1 MATLKLNEKTVAQLG
16 APTDAA
22 QDYYW
27 DSEVHGFG
35 VVIGKTGQRTLVARG
50 RVDGKLVKRK
60 IGVLG
65 QPRAGDGHT
74 WTVQLGRIEAKKV
87 LGQMAAGRTPAKNV
101 HRVDGPTLGEAIEAH
116 LARMRKKGARPRSL
130 STVEGER
137 DRHLADWLDRP
148 LKTIERAHC
157 RELHEQLTKNSGPY
171 VANRLMR
178 CIRAA
183 WNTALREHDLPVC
196 PTVAVDWNKEHR
208 RQEPMQW
215 SELPGWF
222 ATLQTLEP
230 IIVGGKRVDTRPG
243 VRGDYNL
250 VMLLTGLRRMDAATI
265 RWEHVNLTDKPVNCR
280 VWNVEKEKF
289 DTVELEPRSLRRPN
303 PKGGEERAFTLPLS
317 SELVKVFERRKREN
331 RESFTKGDNGWV
343 FPTWAVKSK
352 PCALCEELGKPE
364 HEAGAVIHTVEGKQL
379 RMTEDG
385 KQEQI
390 LVSPHR
396 LRDTYTSA
404 LVEVGGISPFVIDVL
419 TNHRPPRGN
428 VTAGYVDV
436 SDEHLADCQE
446 RVSAFL
452 VERMKPAKLK
462 AV

>member
-1 MATLKLNEKTVAQLG
+1 MATIKLSEKSVAALG
-16 APTDAA
+16 APTDDA
-22 QDYYW
+22 QAYYW
-27 DSEVHGFG
+27 DTEVHGFG
-35 VVIGKTGQRTLVARG
+35 VVIGRTGQRTLVARG

-74 WTVQLGRIEAKKV
+74 WTVQLGRIEAKTV
-87 LGQMAAGRTPAKNV
+87 LGKMAEGRTPPTNV
-101 HRVDGPTLGEAIEAH
+101 HRVSGPTLGEAIELH

-137 DRHLADWLDRP
+137 DRHLSDWLDRP
-148 LKTIERAHC
+148 LKTIERSHC
-157 RELHEQLTKNSGPY
+157 RELHERLTKNSGPY

-196 PTVAVDWNKEHR
+196 PTIAVNWNKEHR
-208 RQEPMQW
+208 RQEPIAW
-215 SELPGWF
+215 AKLPEWF

-230 IIVGGKRVDTRPG
+230 IIVRGERVGSRPG
-243 VRGDYNL
+243 VRGDYNM

-265 RWEHVNLTDKPVNCR
+265 RWEHVDIKKQT
-280 VWNVEKEKF
+280 
-289 DTVELEPRSLRRPN
+289 LRRPN
-303 PKGGEERAFTLPLS
+303 PKGGEERAFTIPLS

-331 RESFTKGDNGWV
+331 RDNFTKGDAGWV

-352 PCALCEELGKPE
+352 PCSLCEELGQPK

-379 RMTEDG
+379 RANEDG
-385 KQEQI
+385 KVEQI

-419 TNHRPPRGN
+419 TNHRPPRGT
-428 VTAGYVDV
+428 VTAGYIDI
-436 SDEHLADCQE
+436 SDEHLAECQE
-446 RVSAFL
+446 RVSEFL
-452 VERMKPAKLK
+452 VDKMTRAKLK